1 MWRFESANSNLCY
14 NLKCSVP
21 SSLKFYFM
29 MGYLVVDVWD
39 FSFSLK
45 LNPVT
50 ENKGKWLVISGMYL
64 C

>member
-1 MWRFESANSNLCY
+1 
-14 NLKCSVP
+14 
-21 SSLKFYFM
+21 M

-45 LNPVT
+45 LNLVT